1 MVKEI
6 QVKELAAKIRR
17 GQSKV
22 LDVREAEEYKEG
34 HIPGAIN
41 LPLSQLA
48 SRYQEL
54 DKAGH
59 YYIVCQS
66 GGCSAQ
72 ACAFLDDKGYIVTN
86 VAGGTAAWLDRLEM

>member
-22 LDVREAEEYKEG
+22 LVLDVREAEEYKEG
-34 HIPGAIN
+34 HIPGSIN

-59 YYIVCQS
+59 YYIVCLS
-66 GGCSAQ
+66 LY
-72 ACAFLDDKGYIVTN
+72 FL
-86 VAGGTAAWLDRLEM
+86 R

>member
-1 MVKEI
+1 M
-6 QVKELAAKIRR
+6 
-17 GQSKV
+17 
-22 LDVREAEEYKEG
+22 REAEEYKEG

-66 GGCSAQ
+66 GGRSVQ

>member
-22 LDVREAEEYKEG
+22 LVLDVREAEEYKEG
-34 HIPGAIN
+34 HIPGSIN

-66 GGCSAQ
+66 GGRSA
-72 ACAFLDDKGYIVTN
+72 
-86 VAGGTAAWLDRLEM
+86 